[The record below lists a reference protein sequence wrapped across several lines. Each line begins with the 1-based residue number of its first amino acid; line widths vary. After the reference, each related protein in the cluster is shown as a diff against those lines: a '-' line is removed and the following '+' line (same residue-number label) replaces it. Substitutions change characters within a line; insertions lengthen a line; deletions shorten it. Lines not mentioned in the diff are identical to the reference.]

1 MTQPS
6 QEINLVGSE
15 PGAIPN
21 LQRFSHQAM
30 ATTFEIFIV
39 HPDADYACQA
49 AYAAF
54 GEINRLEA
62 ELSRFIENS
71 DVARINNLAAGQP
84 LQVSLPTFECLQIAG
99 RMYDETDGAFDVT
112 IGALSGESG
121 VELDQDGYTVKV
133 VVDSIKVDLGGI
145 GKGYAV
151 DMTAGLLGEWD
162 INVALI
168 HGGYSSV
175 LAVDKPAETNGWPIT
190 FSNPADMK
198 QTLAHIELQNRAVGA
213 SGLLKGVHIID
224 PRTAKPVQGNTAA
237 WAVASDAAT
246 ADALSTAF
254 MVMTPEQVNQY
265 CQGHPDVA
273 AMIIVGGPDTKTQ
286 NKRICRYGRWEV
298 TQTDP
303 FR

>member
-6 QEINLVGSE
+6 QEINFISSE

-30 ATTFEIFIV
+30 ATTFQIFIV
-39 HPDADYACQA
+39 HPDAGYACQA

-54 GEINRLEA
+54 DEIDRLEA

-71 DVARINNLAAGQP
+71 DVARINNLAAGQR

-99 RMYDETDGAFDVT
+99 RMYDETDGAFDITV
-112 IGALSGESG
+112 GALLDGRLNTEVSG
-121 VELDQDGYTVKV
+121 VELDQDEHTVKLA
-133 VVDSIKVDLGGI
+133 VDGVKVDLGGI
-145 GKGYAV
+145 GKGFAV

-175 LAVDKPAETNGWPIT
+175 LALEAPTGTNGWPIT

-198 QTLAHIELQNRAVGA
+198 KTLARLELRDRAVGA
-213 SGLLKGVHIID
+213 SGLLKGEHIID
-224 PRTAKPVQGNTAA
+224 PRTAKPAQGNSAV

-246 ADALSTAF
+246 ADALSTAHL
-254 MVMTPEQVNQY
+254 VMKP
-265 CQGHPDVA
+265 
-273 AMIIVGGPDTKTQ
+273 
-286 NKRICRYGRWEV
+286 
-298 TQTDP
+298 
-303 FR
+303 